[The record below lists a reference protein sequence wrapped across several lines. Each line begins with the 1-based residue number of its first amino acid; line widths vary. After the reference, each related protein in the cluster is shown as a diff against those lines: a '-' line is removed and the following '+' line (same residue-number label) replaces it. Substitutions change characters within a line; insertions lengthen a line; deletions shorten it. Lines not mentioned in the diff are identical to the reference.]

1 MLTPSRLVLARKR
14 RGLTA
19 AEVARAVGVS
29 ASSIGDYEHGRRRP
43 AAGKTAALAEA
54 LGFPVEFLEAPDEA
68 ELPCEAV
75 AFRAAARVPVPRR
88 DAAVAAGRLAI
99 GFNRWLERTF
109 TLPVP
114 DVPTVEHP
122 DPETA
127 ATMVRGRWGLG
138 SGPAPTMVHLLEAHG
153 VRVFSLPVDCADV
166 DAFSFWHAGTPFVFL
181 NPTTS
186 AERGRF
192 DAAHELGHLV
202 LHANIRPEDAERQAN
217 TFAGAFLMP
226 RAGVLASVPRG
237 PVTEQVLTHRT
248 HWRVSAL
255 ALTYRLRDLGLLTA
269 DQYGVVC
276 ADLSRRGYRL
286 AEPDG
291 LTAREGSLLLSK
303 VFRTLRDRGTSPQ
316 QVARELL
323 LDPAELNTLL
333 FGLVVTALPGESQA
347 TTRRGRLTL
356 VL

>member
-19 AEVARAVGVS
+19 ADVARAVGVS
-29 ASSIGDYEHGRRRP
+29 ASSVGDYERGRRRP
-43 AAGKTAALAEA
+43 VAGTTAALARA

-68 ELPCEAV
+68 ELPTGAV
-75 AFRAAARVPVPRR
+75 AFRAAAKLPAVRR

-99 GFNRWLERTF
+99 GVNRWLERTF
-109 TLPVP
+109 TLPAP
-114 DVPTVEHP
+114 DVPTLEHP

-127 ATMVRGRWGLG
+127 ADMVRGRWGLG
-138 SGPAPTMVHLLEAHG
+138 SGAAPTMVHLLEAHG
-153 VRVFSLPVDCADV
+153 VRVFSLPVDCAEV
-166 DAFSFWHAGTPFVFL
+166 DAFSFWHAGTPYVFL

-202 LHANIRPEDAERQAN
+202 LHATTHPADAERQAN
-217 TFAGAFLMP
+217 AFAGAFLMP

-237 PVTEQVLTHRT
+237 PVTEQVLTHRA

-276 ADLSRRGYRL
+276 TELSRRGYRV

-291 LTAREGSLLLSK
+291 LTAREGSLLLAK
-303 VFRTLRDRGTSPQ
+303 VFRALRDRGTTPR
-316 QVARELL
+316 QVAHDLL
-323 LDPAELNTLL
+323 LDPAELDALV
-333 FGLVVTALPGESQA
+333 FGLVVTALPGSRR
-347 TTRRGRLTL
+347 TTARQGKLSL
-356 VL
+356 VR

>member
-19 AEVARAVGVS
+19 ADVARAIGVS

-43 AAGKTAALAEA
+43 VAAKTAALARA

-75 AFRAAARVPVPRR
+75 AFRAAARVPVLRR

-109 TLPVP
+109 TLPAS
-114 DVPTVEHP
+114 DVPTLEHP

-127 ATMVRGRWGLG
+127 ANMVRGRWGLG

-153 VRVFSLPVDCADV
+153 VRVFSLPVDCAEV
-166 DAFSFWHAGTPFVFL
+166 DAFSFWHAGTPYVFL

-202 LHANIRPEDAERQAN
+202 LHADSRPADAERQAN
-217 TFAGAFLMP
+217 TFAGAFLLP
-226 RAGVLASVPRG
+226 RAGVLAAVPHG

-276 ADLSRRGYRL
+276 TELSRRGYRL
-286 AEPDG
+286 TEPDG
-291 LTAREGSLLLSK
+291 LTAREGSLLLTK
-303 VFRTLRDRGTSPQ
+303 VFRTLRDRGTSPH
-316 QVARELL
+316 QVAHELL

-333 FGLVVTALPGESQA
+333 FGLIVTALPGAHQT
-347 TTRRGRLTL
+347 TTRQGKLTL
-356 VL
+356 V

>member
-19 AEVARAVGVS
+19 ADVARAVGVS

-43 AAGKTAALAEA
+43 AAARTAALARA
-54 LGFPVEFLEAPDEA
+54 LGFPAEFLEAPDEA
-68 ELPCEAV
+68 ELPSEAV
-75 AFRAAARVPVPRR
+75 SFRAAAKLPAVRR

-109 TLPVP
+109 TLPAP
-114 DVPTVEHP
+114 DVPTLEHP

-127 ATMVRGRWGLG
+127 ASMVRGRWGLG
-138 SGPAPTMVHLLEAHG
+138 TGPAPIVVHLLEAHG
-153 VRVFSLPVDCADV
+153 VRVFSLPVDCAEV
-166 DAFSFWHAGTPFVFL
+166 DAFSFWHDGTPYVFL

-202 LHANIRPEDAERQAN
+202 LHAGARPADAERQAN

-226 RAGVLASVPRG
+226 RAGVLASVPHG
-237 PVTEQVLTHRT
+237 PVTEQVLTHRA

-276 ADLSRRGYRL
+276 TELSSRGYRL

-291 LTAREGSLLLSK
+291 LTAREGSLLLTK
-303 VFRTLRDRGTSPQ
+303 VFRTLRDRGTTPQ
-316 QVARELL
+316 QVADELL
-323 LDPAELNTLL
+323 LDPAELTTLL
-333 FGLVVTALPGESQA
+333 FGLVVTALPGA
-347 TTRRGRLTL
+347 RRTTTRQGRLTL
-356 VL
+356 VP